1 MLSDL
6 SGPTNGFG
14 LRFLEQLNTENSNKN
29 VVFSPLSVIL
39 AYGMLLEGA
48 TGRTGEQIKE
58 VLQLSS
64 IGNQNSEVSQTAKKL
79 YNKYKS
85 IAEGSSDRNFSLILN
100 NLIMVHKNYTLKEAF
115 VQSLLKNYFAK
126 VTNEDFQKGAEVMN
140 NVNLWVS
147 KQTFGKIDKIL
158 TEPTNPDMICIII
171 NTVYFKG
178 KWRKSFKSSL
188 TFDETFTNSDGT
200 KSKIEMMSLCGKKCE
215 YLHNPVARFK
225 VIELRYIGKVSM
237 IFILPTESNTLP
249 NLLPTLNS
257 IGLETLL
264 NSMSRTKLRAVKIPK
279 FKLEDTHKLH
289 EILPR
294 MGMDLPFSGRAE
306 FKNITEE
313 SDLFVSE
320 SIQKAFI
327 EVNEEGTVAAAVT
340 KISCAMGGMRTSR
353 AKEDFILDRPFIF
366 MIRDKRTGINLFIG
380 QMNQMPDLN

>member
-14 LRFLEQLNTENSNKN
+14 LRFLEQLNTSDSNKN

-48 TGRTGEQIKE
+48 TGRTREQIKE

-64 IGNQNSEVSQTAKKL
+64 IGDQNSEISQAAKKL
-79 YNKYKS
+79 LGEYKS
-85 IAEGSSDRNFSLILN
+85 ISKSYADRLFSLILG
-100 NLIMVHKNYTLKEAF
+100 NLLLVNKDYSLKEAF
-115 VQSLLKNYFAK
+115 VKSLSRNYFAK
-126 VTNEDFQKGAEVMN
+126 AANEDFQKGVEVMN
-140 NVNLWVS
+140 KVNLWVDI
-147 KQTFGKIDKIL
+147 KTFGKIDKIL
-158 TEPTNPDMICIII
+158 TEPPGPDTVCIII

-178 KWRKSFKSSL
+178 KWRKPFEGSD

-200 KSKIEMMSLCGKKCE
+200 KSKIKMMSLVGMKFK
-215 YLHNPVARFK
+215 YLHNSIAKFK

-237 IFILPTESNTLP
+237 IFILPTESNTLS
-249 NLLPTLNS
+249 NLIPTLDQTE
-257 IGLETLL
+257 LERLL
-264 NSMSRTKLRAVKIPK
+264 NSMIRTKLRAIYIPK

-294 MGMDLPFSGRAE
+294 MGMGLPFSGHAE
-306 FKNITEE
+306 FKNITEK

-327 EVNEEGTVAAAVT
+327 EVNEKGTVAAAVT
-340 KISCAMGGMRTSR
+340 RITGTLGGRSNR

-366 MIRDKRTGINLFIG
+366 MIRDKQTGVNLFLG
-380 QMNQMPDLN
+380 QINQMPDLN